1 MSERPALWWTP
12 RAQRPCLC
20 CGNPHGAARGSEQ
33 AIRGALDELLRWLDL
48 KPRPLRPG
56 VAVERTPPPEVCS
69 EPLYQ
74 AVARPRRVALGTYI
88 AKHARGVFD
97 AYVLDEVQE
106 LAAEHSAQG
115 IVSARLARAAHRDRA
130 LLLYLSGSIDNGY
143 ADSLFHALWAVSP
156 GFRAAYK
163 PDARER
169 FAEEYGLRR
178 RVVFHAVKKPSTAVA
193 RGAVSERVTEGGVK
207 MSGFAPGVLPT
218 ALLRHVLAS
227 AVVLHKADLDINLP
241 PLHQSAEV
249 VPLDAAQREGMDAMK
264 ALLLRAVGRLRF
276 IPGCQGKLFGAL
288 TKLVHYPDLAS
299 VGNAD
304 GCYELRCPATMPEVT
319 VGDLT
324 VGPNAVL
331 MRLPLLARDALLPKE
346 ERMLARVQAELDEG
360 RGCLVLPVSVQL
372 LERYAWL
379 FEQAGIEAAL
389 LVADKVPPAKREAWI
404 EAQLG
409 RKGRRVLIVNPDAVR
424 TGLNG
429 LAEHLSTAIAM
440 QNPECKPITDRQVI
454 DRLHRPRQRHPV
466 RAVRMVYDHPVTL
479 AAHRLLM
486 HKVGVSLAV
495 DGLDPEAVYAAAG
508 IGDQIT
514 AGLSVGHQLY
524 RLLREQAD
532 EDEP

>member
-1 MSERPALWWTP
+1 MSTMIAPSQEQQIRNDIFAACVVERMRQIEKGYDRVHDDEHGDGPLSGLAAAVA
-12 RAQRPCLC
+12 AQSADVAPVLMLAEASRMT
-20 CGNPHGAARGSEQ
+20 STWQ
-33 AIRGALDELLRWLDL
+33 I
-48 KPRPLRPG
+48 RPLTASG
-56 VAVERTPPPEVCS
+56 
-69 EPLYQ
+69 
-74 AVARPRRVALGTYI
+74 
-88 AKHARGVFD
+88 
-97 AYVLDEVQE
+97 
-106 LAAEHSAQG
+106 
-115 IVSARLARAAHRDRA
+115 RASYMGFWRAH
-130 LLLYLSGSIDNGY
+130 G
-143 ADSLFHALWAVSP
+143 
-156 GFRAAYK
+156 
-163 PDARER
+163 
-169 FAEEYGLRR
+169 
-178 RVVFHAVKKPSTAVA
+178 
-193 RGAVSERVTEGGVK
+193 
-207 MSGFAPGVLPT
+207 
-218 ALLRHVLAS
+218 
-227 AVVLHKADLDINLP
+227 
-241 PLHQSAEV
+241 
-249 VPLDAAQREGMDAMK
+249 DAMK